1 MAEVFGSAVLQLG
14 VDDKGLSSGLDKV
27 SQTSEARMKD
37 IGKKMTVRVT
47 APILAIGAA
56 VFKATEEIDEAM
68 ATIQTGTG
76 ATGAA
81 LQGLQTDFEAV
92 YGSVPGDAQT
102 AATAIADLN
111 TTLGLTGPELQKAA
125 RTAIELA
132 DAMGVDV
139 GTAIDQTARA
149 MKAFGEESRDPVE
162 VMDKMFVVAQ
172 NTNIPL
178 DELTKTLSKYGQN
191 LAAAGF
197 TMDES
202 IAMLGK
208 FHEQGVTART
218 ALSGLST
225 ALEQLAE
232 EASPD
237 FTEAI
242 AENEK
247 GIDDNTESLKENLA
261 AQQSLEENLRDVATD
276 ALEGHHKAV
285 TDNADGLR
293 KAEQDL
299 KIFNARMKEQGGE
312 VKESTRLAN
321 EFKKAELQGT
331 LADLRAEQDE
341 LAASGIS
348 LQDVVEDTTGIQEGL
363 VESSDELGTS
373 YEDVIDQ
380 LKDGAT
386 ELDQL
391 KDSEVQLTDEI
402 KIHSSALETFKQR
415 QEEAAGTSVDM
426 RVEVENL
433 FDRIQTAT
441 TEQEALSMASDY
453 FGITAGPAMAHA
465 IRSGAL
471 ETDDLIVAMNNSE
484 GAVMANAEATRT
496 NTERLAM
503 MRAEITEKLA
513 GAWSSLPL
521 PIQATAGALGGVL
534 AAAGPML
541 IALPGLIRLSKGLAT
556 AVKALTLA
564 NLKNTLSLVRQKA
577 ATLAMKA
584 VALLMKAAT
593 IAWTAVQWL
602 LNVAM
607 SANPI
612 GIVILAIVGLIA
624 AGVALWK
631 NWDKVVAAVKWL
643 WQKMK
648 EAFTKIKQL
657 VLAAWDAI
665 KAGAV
670 RAWEAVK
677 SAFDSVYAKVRSIF
691 KKVVG
696 VIKRHWKLILS
707 ILFPS
712 IGLALLIYRNWGKI
726 VGKVKEIWDKIV
738 KGVTTLITTIRDKFV
753 ELGTKVI
760 ATVKEFGPDMLNAGI
775 EIGKELLRGIVN
787 GAEAMLSWAK
797 EKARAI
803 GDSIVGFFKDP
814 LGIFSPS
821 KVMEQQVGKP
831 LAQGLIRGV
840 ILGLRDLPREVDKP
854 VQRAIDSAV
863 KRIERNR
870 GRFEKAWG
878 RMVGATSQV
887 LSGVLRAG
895 LTPGEIELERYR
907 DSLDGGFAPT
917 PGEIEL
923 ERFQASSSEF
933 KGVTGLTPAEKKI
946 QGIQSARMLADEKEK
961 VTSAEARVDELIA
974 EGEQGQKL
982 VDAQRTLADVLF
994 NVRMRKL
1001 REKADQE
1008 REARDAENER
1018 RREAHDAEVEA
1029 RTAQLEAQAER
1040 EREARDAEIE
1050 AKTLALEAQAERE
1063 RAHRDAEI
1071 ALQEQHFADELER
1084 IRKKIANGKLTEE
1097 EGQEEIIALLES
1109 YGVDYGTAADMLGTT
1124 FANHMGDTITA
1135 AASAGG
1141 QIKTALDDAVSAVS
1155 KAAGR
1160 MKGQL
1165 ASVRA
1170 AAAATAAAVA
1180 RANTM
1185 KVTYKGQESNPY
1197 REGTPHANAWDR
1209 QASAAGAVAFGAAG
1223 AIVTRPTFALIG
1235 EVPEALIPLDKMPGA
1250 RTLPQMQGTSGGGLT
1265 QIFEGDVYG
1274 VEDFDD
1280 RVSRG
1285 IVDAE
1290 RRGVRVTPER

>member
-111 TTLGLTGPELQKAA
+111 TTLGLTGPELQEAA

-261 AQQSLEENLRDVATD
+261 AQQSLEENLRDVATS

-503 MRAEITEKLA
+503 MRAEITQRLA

-564 NLKNTLSLVRQKA
+564 NLKNTASLVGQKA

-584 VALLMKAAT
+584 VALVMRAAT

-602 LNVAM
+602 LNVAL

-612 GIVILAIVGLIA
+612 GIVILAIGGLIA
-624 AGVALWK
+624 AGVLLWK

-643 WQKMK
+643 WQKIK
-648 EAFTKIKQL
+648 EAFAKIKQL
-657 VLAAWDAI
+657 VLAAWNAI
-665 KAGAV
+665 KAGATQV
-670 RAWEAVK
+670 WNKIK
-677 SAFDSVYAKVRSIF
+677 STFDSVYGKVQAIF

-696 VIKRHWKLILS
+696 VIRRHWKLIVS

-712 IGLALLIYRNWGKI
+712 IGLALLIYRNWSKI
-726 VGKVKEIWDKIV
+726 IGKVKEIWDAVIS
-738 KGVTTLITTIRDKFV
+738 GVTGFFSDILAKFV
-753 ELGTKVI
+753 EIGKGVVDAVAGWGTALFEKGSAIGRTIVDGIISGIRAVLGT
-760 ATVKEFGPDMLNAGI
+760 FGRVGRWAAGKIFGDLGAAI
-775 EIGKELLRGIVN
+775 E
-787 GAEAMLSWAK
+787 AS
-797 EKARAI
+797 
-803 GDSIVGFFKDP
+803 
-814 LGIFSPS
+814 SPS
-821 KVMEQQVGKP
+821 RRAEREIGKP
-831 LAQGLIRGV
+831 LAQGIIRGV
-840 ILGLRDLPREVDKP
+840 VLGLRDLPREVDKP
-854 VQRAIDSAV
+854 VQRAIDSAI
-863 KRIERNR
+863 KRIGRNR

-887 LSGVLRAG
+887 LSGVLGA
-895 LTPGEIELERYR
+895 E
-907 DSLDGGFAPT
+907 
-917 PGEIEL
+917 
-923 ERFQASSSEF
+923 
-933 KGVTGLTPAEKKI
+933 LTPAEQALERLQARPGRTFEDDSLTTSEKRLHDI
-946 QGIQSARMLADEKEK
+946 RRARMLGEEKEK
-961 VTSAEARVDELIA
+961 IAAARAKVAELIK
-974 EGEQGQKL
+974 EDEHGQEL
-982 VDAQRTLADVLF
+982 TDARRDLAAALDDVK
-994 NVRMRKL
+994 MREL
-1001 REKADQE
+1001 EERAGRE
-1008 REARDAENER
+1008 RVARDAELER
-1018 RREAHDAEVEA
+1018 KRSAYEAELEAE
-1029 RTAQLEAQAER
+1029 TLQLEAQAE
-1040 EREARDAEIE
+1040 
-1050 AKTLALEAQAERE
+1050 LE

-1071 ALQEQHFADELER
+1071 ALQEQQFADELER
-1084 IRKKIANGKLTEE
+1084 LKKKIADGHLTQE
-1097 EGQEEIIALLES
+1097 EGQAAIILLLES

-1124 FANHMGDTITA
+1124 FADHMGETITA

-1141 QIKTALDDAVSAVS
+1141 QISTALDDAVRAVS

-1160 MKGQL
+1160 MKGEL

-1170 AAAATAAAVA
+1170 AAAATASVVA
-1180 RANTM
+1180 SSRKNAL

-1209 QASAAGAVAFGAAG
+1209 QASAAGAAAFGAAG
-1223 AIVTRPTFALIG
+1223 AIVTRPTFSLIG

-1250 RTLPQMQGTSGGGLT
+1250 SKLPAMQGAGGGGLT